1 MNNQITFRQLISD
14 MKNCEQT
21 KGQSVLDHGLSVKN
35 YTFDLINHLRKGTPL
50 KYEWIIPDWLYE
62 NKDLILSSLPSDRTL
77 KYYTILHDCG
87 KPYCIQI
94 DELGKRHFLDHANVS
109 YNVFSQL
116 FDDKIADDL
125 IKHDMDIHL
134 LKADGVEEFCKNPY
148 ALTSLLVGLAEV
160 HSNSQMFGG
169 LDSTS
174 FKIKWKSINQRGK
187 QIIKTIKK

>member
-1 MNNQITFRQLISD
+1 
-14 MKNCEQT
+14 MKSCEQT
-21 KGQSVLDHGLSVKN
+21 KGQSVLRHGLSVKN

-62 NKDLILSSLPSDRTL
+62 NKDLILSNLPSDKTL
-77 KYYTILHDCG
+77 RYYTILHDCG
-87 KPYCIQI
+87 KPYCLHV
-94 DELGKRHFLDHANVS
+94 DGSGKRHFPNHSEVS
-109 YNVFSQL
+109 YNVFNQL
-116 FDDKIADDL
+116 FDDKIASHL

-160 HSNSQMFGG
+160 HSNTQMFGG

-174 FKIKWKSINQRGK
+174 FKIKWKCINQRGK
-187 QIIKTIKK
+187 QIIKQLKIKNKL